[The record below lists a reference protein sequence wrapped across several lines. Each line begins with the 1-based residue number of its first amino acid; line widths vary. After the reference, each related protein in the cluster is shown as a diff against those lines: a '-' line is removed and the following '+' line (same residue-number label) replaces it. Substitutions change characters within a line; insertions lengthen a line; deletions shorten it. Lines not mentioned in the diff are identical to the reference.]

1 MKANIKAIVGS
12 IGLLF
17 AVNGP
22 VGTVYAGP
30 AYTESG
36 YEAQGYGEPASRYEF
51 GTVVES
57 HPIMQI
63 YRHKEPQQ
71 QCWDEPV
78 TYQSRRKE
86 SATGTILGG
95 IIGAAIGNGVGHGRD
110 NKRIGAVAGAV
121 LGASIGNDLSRK
133 GRHGRT
139 HQSVEQRCRTVYEE
153 VEEERVVGYQVK
165 YRYAGHTYTTETA
178 QDPGNSIKLK
188 VTVMP
193 VE

>member
-1 MKANIKAIVGS
+1 MNMKFKAIVGS
-12 IGLLF
+12 IGLIF
-17 AVNGP
+17 AISGSVEP
-22 VGTVYAGP
+22 VYAEQG
-30 AYTESG
+30 YTES
-36 YEAQGYGEPASRYEF
+36 ASRYEY

-78 TYQSRRKE
+78 TYQQRRNQ

-110 NKRIGAVAGAV
+110 NKRIGAAAGAV
-121 LGASIGNDLSRK
+121 LGASIGNDLSGK
-133 GRHGRT
+133 GRHGRA
-139 HQSVEQRCRTVYEE
+139 HQSIEQRCRTVYES
-153 VEEERVVGYQVK
+153 VEEERIVGYQVK

-178 QDPGNSIKLK
+178 QDPGNSIRLK
-188 VTVMP
+188 VTVEP